1 MAEAAALEA
10 IKEEMQKKEEERA
23 KRQQNGYLY
32 SVIIVKQ
39 KKKIKYLSFQGVPYQ
54 ATFSEVKATV

>member
-23 KRQQNGYLY
+23 KRQQNGYIYIL
-32 SVIIVKQ
+32 
-39 KKKIKYLSFQGVPYQ
+39 
-54 ATFSEVKATV
+54 